1 MFSCQKDSTPDI
13 KSNVLFSV
21 DLASGSF
28 NNGYEQA
35 YLAAYTPDGELLGY
49 GNLTDSTKWDLV
61 GKYTGDKIDILF
73 IDEWHESYLA
83 IYHYTDVPIGQS
95 FTGQS
100 SSAYASPKRIE
111 QMPINPKLG
120 KMQQQVS
127 SVPNQRDVSYVLNL
141 KVEDFGNRYDNTSSS
156 NSYESYPYFHS
167 RGIAYPFGELIWD
180 KVENGYTFMQRS
192 LPADSIYQGFV
203 LNMLDRETNDA
214 YSYYSDQSLAN
225 LTIDDTLTLHKS
237 DFTKGLLRTIDISSS
252 SNDFNHI
259 FLYTYN
265 TLDGK
270 RDLITSFDDITPSS
284 NEKTVRYFTGDNIP
298 INKWQLSYNA
308 SFYKTSYSIT
318 SNMPVPNAIEV
329 KEMTG
334 QSIRKVNDHFEFTH
348 SNAVV
353 SSPLVKSV
361 VLFFKETNNVVFAY
375 NRFFE
380 GSQSSGTST
389 FKLYDIPAAILA
401 DNAGFTDLD
410 ANNSWI
416 ETGYYQSYTNISGF
430 TPIDDLKARLDIFAT
445 PKVISEEY
453 AVENFSIG
461 L

>member
-1 MFSCQKDSTPDI
+1 M
-13 KSNVLFSV
+13 LFSV

-28 NNGYEQA
+28 NNDYEKGV
-35 YLAAYTPDGELLGY
+35 YLAAYTPDGDLLGY
-49 GNLTDSTKWDLV
+49 GNLTDSTKWDLI

-73 IDEWHESYLA
+73 IDVWNYDYLA
-83 IYHYTDVPIGQS
+83 IYHFTDVPIGQS

-100 SSAYASPKRIE
+100 SLASASPARIKL
-111 QMPINPKLG
+111 MPTNPKLG
-120 KMQQQVS
+120 MMKQQVP
-127 SVPNQRDVSYVLNL
+127 SVPNQRDGACILNL
-141 KVEDFGNRYDNTSSS
+141 KVEDFGNRTGNTTGT
-156 NSYESYPYFHS
+156 NSYESYAYFHG
-167 RGIAYPFGELIWD
+167 RGTAYPYGEIFWD
-180 KVENGYTFMQRS
+180 KVENGYTFMQNY
-192 LPADSIYQGFV
+192 LTPYPEYQGFV
-203 LNMLDRETNDA
+203 LNLLERGTNDA
-214 YSYYSDQSLAN
+214 YSYYSDQSFAN
-225 LTIDDTLTLHKS
+225 FTISDTLTLHKS
-237 DFTKGLLRTIDISSS
+237 DFTKGLLKTIDISSS
-252 SNDFNHI
+252 SNDYNHI
-259 FLYTYN
+259 FLITYN
-265 TLDGK
+265 EQDGK

-298 INKWQLSYNA
+298 INKWRLSYNA

-318 SNMPVPNAIEV
+318 SNMPIPNAIEV

-348 SNAVV
+348 SSAVV
-353 SSPLVKSV
+353 PSPLVQSV
-361 VLFFKETNNVVFAY
+361 VQFFKESNHIVFVY

-430 TPIDDLKARLDIFAT
+430 TPIDYLKSQLGVFAT
-445 PKVISEEY
+445 PKVINEEY
-453 AVENFSIG
+453 AVENFKIG